1 MLAEEEII
9 RDTEAFRDNLS
20 TLDEDGKRKWMHPR
34 KPKGRYYNRRQ
45 VVSVFLLTFLF
56 AGPFLK
62 IGGQPVLL
70 LNILERK
77 FVILGQL
84 FTPQDFH
91 LLALGII
98 VSIIAIAT
106 FTVLYGRIFCGWI
119 CPQTIFMEMVFR
131 RIEYWIEGDA
141 NAQRRLRRSDWTNEK
156 IAKRAFKHSVFVTIS
171 LLISH
176 TFLAYIVGIEAVL
189 DIVMGSPLNN
199 LPLFVGLMV
208 FTGLFYGV
216 FAFFREQVC
225 TNVCPYGR
233 LQSVLLGRDSIVV
246 AYDHVRGEPR
256 GRMKSK
262 KKADTPAL
270 GDCIDCKLC
279 VQVCPTGIDI
289 RNGTQLECVSCTACI
304 DACDSIMDKLGKERG
319 LVRYASHKQIEE
331 KIPFKVSPRM
341 IAYSILLT
349 LMMGVVS
356 YFLLARTTIET
367 TVLRA
372 PGQLYQ
378 RMGSGKIR
386 NLYTFQVVN
395 KTSDEIPI
403 TLRLANPNGSL
414 EVVGAEKDEVLSV
427 EEEGMFSGALFIEMP
442 ESKLKGLRN
451 EVHVEVLHNGEVIET
466 VTANFM
472 APMN

>member
-1 MLAEEEII
+1 M
-9 RDTEAFRDNLS
+9 DT
-20 TLDEDGKRKWMHPR
+20 P
-34 KPKGRYYNRRQ
+34 P
-45 VVSVFLLTFLF
+45 
-56 AGPFLK
+56 
-62 IGGQPVLL
+62 
-70 LNILERK
+70 
-77 FVILGQL
+77 
-84 FTPQDFH
+84 H

-119 CPQTIFMEMVFR
+119 YPQTIFMEMVFR

-141 NAQRRLRRSDWTNEK
+141 NAQRKLKRSKWTNEK
-156 IAKRAFKHSVFVTIS
+156 SAKRTLKHSIFITIS

-176 TFLAYIVGIEAVL
+176 TFLSYIVGIEAIL
-189 DIVMGSPLNN
+189 EIVIGSPLNN
-199 LPLFVGLMV
+199 FPLFMGLMV

-262 KKADTPAL
+262 KKADAPAL

-289 RNGTQLECVSCTACI
+289 RNGTQLECVNCTACI

-331 KIPFKVSPRM
+331 KIPFKLSPRM

-356 YFLLARTTIET
+356 YFLLARTTVET

-378 RMGSGKIR
+378 RMDSGNIR

-395 KTSDEIPI
+395 KTSGEIPV
-403 TLRLANPNGSL
+403 TLRLANPKGDL
-414 EVVGAEKDEVLSV
+414 EIAGMEEGEVIKV
-427 EEEGMFSGALFIEMP
+427 EEEGMFSGAFFIEMP
-442 ESKLKGLRN
+442 KSELEGLRN
-451 EVHVEVLHNGEVIET
+451 EVRVEVLSNGELIET
-466 VTANFM
+466 VKANFM